1 MIGVYILDTHMAY
14 NILQK
19 VLIYLP
25 HESIVT
31 LYMLSM
37 QPMILIEVPTWK
49 YWVLLSILSTGKK
62 NIWINIGWFPFNI
75 NKIGQGEWDYPC
87 TCDKISQGDILEYLS
102 VKYNHI
108 SMYVIGGYI
117 LGTHMT

>member
-1 MIGVYILDTHMAY
+1 MIGVYILGTHMAY

-62 NIWINIGWFPFNI
+62 NIWINIGWFPCNI

-87 TCDKISQGDILEYLS
+87 TCDKISQGDILEYLL
-102 VKYNHI
+102 VKYNH
-108 SMYVIGGYI
+108 V
-117 LGTHMT
+117 